1 MRALLIAA
9 ALALLPAAAA
19 AQEPVCAR
27 AELLRQALSGEYGE
41 MLVAT
46 AAASGG
52 TTVEWWAASKGAR
65 TWTMLVIGPDGRAC
79 VAAMGGLFA
88 FAGRGA

>member
-1 MRALLIAA
+1 MRAIVIAA

-27 AELLRQALSGEYGE
+27 AETLRQALAGEYGE

-46 AAASGG
+46 AAAAGG
-52 TTVEWWAASKGAR
+52 TTVEWWASSKGAR
-65 TWTMLVIGPDGRAC
+65 TWTMLVIGQDGRAC